1 VRPFATRLARAL
13 SWASV
18 SDRAAFAVEQAVLD
32 WRHERF
38 QAHSRL
44 ARATCALRLFGACF
58 RIGASVL
65 ATEIIDIVSSGWML
79 RLSFWIAATM
89 WFSYSPVDSSRPSAG
104 AVNLRLFWVTLASS
118 VSLAPVLTLF
128 TAPSAIRAPVMG
140 LGLLGIAASAVI
152 HQLVLPS
159 WLPSVP
165 GFSSISLPWN
175 LIALSS
181 LMTYML
187 IVIADRVRTDRRRWS
202 VTAVLLTLPLLQ
214 LAQANAIRFAV
225 WLSDVGIVTGD
236 VVYLP
241 KLPVNLAALWY
252 SGPWLGLAVIVVTLT
267 WLVHRRIVAERS
279 TDGPLSHSRS
289 LNSH

>member
-1 VRPFATRLARAL
+1 
-13 SWASV
+13 
-18 SDRAAFAVEQAVLD
+18 
-32 WRHERF
+32 
-38 QAHSRL
+38 
-44 ARATCALRLFGACF
+44 
-58 RIGASVL
+58 
-65 ATEIIDIVSSGWML
+65 
-79 RLSFWIAATM
+79 
-89 WFSYSPVDSSRPSAG
+89 
-104 AVNLRLFWVTLASS
+104 
-118 VSLAPVLTLF
+118 
-128 TAPSAIRAPVMG
+128 
-140 LGLLGIAASAVI
+140 
-152 HQLVLPS
+152 
-159 WLPSVP
+159 
-165 GFSSISLPWN
+165 
-175 LIALSS
+175 
-181 LMTYML
+181 MTYML